1 MYVNMKALKGQTA
14 LFLAAAK
21 GHVDIVKLLVTAGA
35 NMNIKNASGLTPI
48 LAALSKNKPA
58 VAKVLLRKGAEV
70 NQTDASRQSCLH
82 LASAQGSS
90 ELVSILVQICSI
102 ELRNDQEKTAIYLAA
117 ENGHQ
122 ECLEILACAGANVD
136 IQASDCTTPLMAATK
151 TQSEECV
158 EVLLKYGA
166 DPHVVCSNLWPQLA
180 IHAAASLKNVNI
192 LKRLVAA
199 TSREVSYAAGHVSP
213 VYEAVQ
219 QPEMLDVLLSEGFS
233 PEAQPCDDIYDADSP
248 LALVLSYVHDYGDE
262 DDEDLLYSDSVK
274 SLMRAG
280 ARLTQDCW
288 KMCLE
293 YLVVLDL
300 LLDERCEAKG
310 KGPGATRLLDG
321 EEVEAL
327 QSVAALCTKEAYHW
341 LPTLL
346 KSGLDPAALLVP
358 DFLMAAESDTLT
370 YLLEMVNWS
379 TLTRPLR
386 HVLEQRQK
394 LKTWTCPA
402 HLESVPPLFHLCR
415 LQLRTYLGPD
425 VLMRSDVVSQ
435 LPVPSLLHG
444 YLRFADI
451 TLPES

>member
-1 MYVNMKALKGQTA
+1 MYVNMKARKGQTA

-70 NQTDASRQSCLH
+70 NQTVNSRQSCLH

-90 ELVSILVQICSI
+90 ELVSILLQICSI
-102 ELRNDQEKTAIYLAA
+102 EFRNKQEKTAIYLAA

-122 ECLEILACAGANVD
+122 ECVEILACAGANVD
-136 IQASDCTTPLMAATK
+136 VRVMDCSTPLMAATRA
-151 TQSEECV
+151 QSEECV

-166 DPHVVCSNLWPQLA
+166 DPHVACCIPWPQLP

-199 TSREVSYAAGHVSP
+199 TSREVSYAAGHASP

-233 PEAQPCDDIYDADSP
+233 PEAQPWDDCYDVDSP
-248 LALVLSYVHDYGDE
+248 LALVL
-262 DDEDLLYSDSVK
+262 
-274 SLMRAG
+274 LMRAG
-280 ARLTQDCW
+280 ARLTHDCW

-293 YLVVLDL
+293 DIVILDL

-327 QSVAALCTKEAYHW
+327 QSVAALCSSEADYW
-341 LPTLL
+341 LPALL

-451 TLPES
+451 TLPHTS